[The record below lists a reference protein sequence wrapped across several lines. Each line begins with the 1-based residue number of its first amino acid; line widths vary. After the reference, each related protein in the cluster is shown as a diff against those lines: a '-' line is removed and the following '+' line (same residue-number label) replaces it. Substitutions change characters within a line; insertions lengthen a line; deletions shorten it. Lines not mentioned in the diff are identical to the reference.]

1 MKVKMNRREFI
12 KKSSSAVV
20 GAGIALNSKR
30 YINAEPVKSRVVE
43 VMHSGAVKD
52 KRKVDVQAVKE
63 MIRIGIE
70 TLTGSKNP
78 WKQFIKP
85 EDRVGLKINT
95 LGRPMLYTHHELI
108 QAVAEELLDI
118 GVKEKNIIIWDR
130 FEGHMKNSNFTF
142 NNTGVGV
149 QCYGTNSR
157 EKRVRR
163 NDLNVFYKSSFDDPG
178 KRDNNGTISPF
189 SKIFTQDCNKII
201 NMAILKDHGLSGV
214 TLCLK
219 NLAFGVCNNN
229 SRFHGKEHIGLFI
242 SEFCAMP
249 QIKEKVVLHI
259 IDGLE
264 ACFDKGPVPSSPNV
278 LYAPK
283 TLWLGTDPVA
293 LDAVGFQVIDAK
305 RKDEGLPPLSQT
317 GRPVDHIKLAA
328 QKGVGIDDLSK
339 IKIDKIKLG

>member
-1 MKVKMNRREFI
+1 MKNKINRREFI

-20 GAGIALNSKR
+20 GAGIALNSR
-30 YINAEPVKSRVVE
+30 MYIGAEPGKSRIVE
-43 VMHSGAVKD
+43 VMHSGVVKD

-63 MIRIGIE
+63 MISIGIK

-108 QAVAEELLDI
+108 QAIADELLDI

-130 FEGHMKNSNFTF
+130 FEGHMKNSNFKF
-142 NNTGVGV
+142 NNTGVGI

-157 EKRVRR
+157 EKGVSR
-163 NDLNVFYKSSFDDPG
+163 NDMNVFYESSFDNPG

-201 NMAILKDHGLSGV
+201 NMAILKDHTLSGV

-219 NLAFGVCNNN
+219 NLAYGVCNNN
-229 SRFHGKEHIGLFI
+229 NRFHGKEHIGPFI
-242 SEFCAMP
+242 SGFCAMP

-278 LYAPK
+278 LYTPK

-293 LDAVGFQVIDAK
+293 LDAVGFQAIDAK
-305 RKDEGLPPLSQT
+305 RKDKGLPPLSQT

-328 QKGVGIDDLSK
+328 QKGIGTDDLGK